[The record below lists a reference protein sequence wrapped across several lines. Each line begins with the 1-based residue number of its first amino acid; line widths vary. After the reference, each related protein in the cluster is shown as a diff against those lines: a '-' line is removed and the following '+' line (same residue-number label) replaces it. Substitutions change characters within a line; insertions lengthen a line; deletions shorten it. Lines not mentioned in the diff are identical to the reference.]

1 MNKLIL
7 IAAVSIIANLYGIAH
22 ASEVV
27 VAEVDNVSA
36 AISSVSLLA
45 DGQVKL
51 TNTKGVNTL
60 IKLNDT
66 ANEQLLKEANDLQ
79 FANVVNEHHQIICM
93 MMPLAFQPSL
103 Y

>member
-36 AISSVSLLA
+36 SISSVALLS

-51 TNTKGVNTL
+51 TNTKGVYT
-60 IKLNDT
+60 
-66 ANEQLLKEANDLQ
+66 
-79 FANVVNEHHQIICM
+79 
-93 MMPLAFQPSL
+93 
-103 Y
+103 